1 MFLRFVPSR
10 IYIRTV
16 LLNKSLFYDIYLSF
30 KNLIVLVCFVCAL
43 LKIPEEGIGL
53 EGSCEPSDRDA
64 GNQTQ
69 VL

>member
-1 MFLRFVPSR
+1 V
-10 IYIRTV
+10 IRPLADCGHP
-16 LLNKSLFYDIYLSF
+16 LLCLLGPG
-30 KNLIVLVCFVCAL
+30 IVSQCFVCAL

-64 GNQTQ
+64 GNQTL